1 MIPKSQHAQP
11 VRVAILALPETT
23 PMAVHGLYEVFSA
36 VGWMWQH
43 LTGERAGAPLMQP
56 RIVAMSPAPIASA
69 VGIPILPQATLDAVP
84 DCDIVIATDVELP
97 LPAGALAGWAPAAD
111 WIRRQRQAGAIVC
124 STCSGSLFL
133 AEAGLLD
140 GREAASHWSA
150 TDLFRDR
157 YPQVR
162 LRPERI
168 LCDSGGDGR
177 LITTGGASSWQDLA
191 LYLIGRCCGPAEA
204 VRIAKIFLIGD
215 RAGGQLP
222 FAAMTRPRQH
232 DDAVISDCQAWI
244 AAHYDAPNP
253 VARMVQR
260 SGLPERSFKR
270 RFRSATGYTPIAYV
284 QALRIEEAKQMLEA
298 GDTGTDAVAA
308 AVGYEDPAFFRRLFK
323 RSAGLTPAQ
332 YRQRYRGVG
341 RMPVPEA

>member
-1 MIPKSQHAQP
+1 MIPESRHDEP

-23 PMAVHGLYEVFSA
+23 PMAVYGLYEVFSA
-36 VGWMWQH
+36 VGWMWER
-43 LTGERAGAPLMQP
+43 LTGEPVAARRMRPQ
-56 RIVAMSPAPIASA
+56 IVAMSPAPIASA
-69 VGIPILPQATLDAVP
+69 VGTPIQPQAVIAQVP
-84 DCDIVIATDVELP
+84 ACDIVIATDVELP
-97 LPAGALAGWAPAAD
+97 LAPGAADRWAPAAG
-111 WIRRQRQAGAIVC
+111 WIRSQLEAGAIVC

-140 GREAASHWSA
+140 GRDAASHWSA
-150 TDLFRDR
+150 ADLFRDR

-168 LCDSGGDGR
+168 LCDSGAEGR

-215 RAGGQLP
+215 RADGQLP

-232 DDAVISDCQAWI
+232 GDAVISACQAWI
-244 AAHYDAPNP
+244 AEHYDASNP

-270 RFRSATGYTPIAYV
+270 RFRNATGYTPMGYV
-284 QALRIEEAKQMLEA
+284 QALRIEEAKQMLE
-298 GDTGTDAVAA
+298 TGEARIDAIAA
-308 AVGYEDPAFFRRLFK
+308 AVGYEDPAFFRRLF
-323 RSAGLTPAQ
+323 RRHAGITPAR
-332 YRQRYRGVG
+332 YRQRYRTMKDGG
-341 RMPVPEA
+341 RR